1 MILLLLYLPHWTYK
15 KSGAVFLRDK
25 PIVSNQRKG
34 GEELEQIEL
43 IRAKPE
49 DAALVHALQ
58 LEAFWPLYQIYQD
71 DETSPAKES
80 TERILEK
87 ITDPD
92 GDGQLSRNRYLET

>member
-1 MILLLLYLPHWTYK
+1 M
-15 KSGAVFLRDK
+15 
-25 PIVSNQRKG
+25 
-34 GEELEQIEL
+34 EQIEL

-92 GDGQLSRNRYLET
+92 GDGQLRHRSRQAGRYTSSSVRRLPRRSSRRQIPRRARSPA